1 MATIN
6 SFEEIKSWQKA
17 KDICKQLGALIDG
30 GRFKNNYRFIAQ
42 IEGSTGS
49 IMDNIAEGF
58 ERGTK
63 GEFILFLGY
72 AKGSCGEL
80 RSQIIRAD
88 RNYITEIEF
97 ENIKQELLNI
107 SGLIQNM
114 ISYLQKSDV
123 AGSRKKV

>member
-1 MATIN
+1 MCIR
-6 SFEEIKSWQKA
+6 
-17 KDICKQLGALIDG
+17 D
-30 GRFKNNYRFIAQ
+30 R
-42 IEGSTGS
+42 
-49 IMDNIAEGF
+49 
-58 ERGTK
+58 
-63 GEFILFLGY
+63 FLGY